1 MATICAK
8 AAAQVSEP
16 SIERLEADES
26 TTRQIR
32 GSTLLLVGRVLT
44 VGANLASQV
53 IIVRYLAQ
61 SDYGAFA
68 YALSL
73 VAVGQTVVTLG
84 LDRTLTRFASIYDE
98 EGRYGR
104 LLGMVLMQLAT
115 VALLGLLVFA
125 GVALFA
131 PLLSG
136 TLTDDPLA
144 IDLLVILILL
154 APIQSLDE
162 ILIGLFAVF
171 HRPRLI
177 FFRRHVLAPGL
188 RLAVVA
194 SLALLGADVRLI
206 AIGYVSVGLVGV
218 VIYLPQLYL
227 LLRRQGV
234 LSRRAIS
241 DFSMPVGEVF
251 SFALPLLTTD
261 LVYVLL
267 NTSDTVLLG
276 YFGTTADVAAY
287 RVVVPAAHLNQLVYT
302 AFTLLFTPVAS
313 RLFAR
318 GDTVGVNDLYWRTAI
333 WMAVFSFPIFAVT
346 FSLAGPL
353 TETLYGSEY
362 ASSALILS
370 LLSLGFYFNVA
381 LGFNG
386 VTLRV
391 YGKIKY
397 AIVINL
403 LAAVMNVA
411 LNLALIPRF
420 GPLGAA
426 FGTGGTLVIHN
437 ILKQWGL
444 RLGTG
449 INLFDARYVGTYGS
463 LVVATIALWGCH
475 QLLDL
480 PLIADVIV
488 LALISIGVFAYNRDR
503 LDLASTFPELARIPG
518 MHRIMGR

>member
-1 MATICAK
+1 
-8 AAAQVSEP
+8 VSEL
-16 SIERLEADES
+16 SSERLDADES

-53 IIVRYLAQ
+53 IIVRYLSQ

-73 VAVGQTVVTLG
+73 VAVGQTIVTLG

-104 LLGMVLMQLAT
+104 LLGMLLMQLAT
-115 VALLGLLVFA
+115 VALLGLLVF
-125 GVALFA
+125 GGIVLFA

-144 IDLLVILILL
+144 IDLLIILILL

-177 FFRRHVLAPGL
+177 FFRRHIVAPGM
-188 RLAVVA
+188 RLVVVA
-194 SLALLGADVRLI
+194 GLALLGADVRLV
-206 AIGYVSVGLVGV
+206 AFGYVAVGLVGV
-218 VIYLPQLYL
+218 VIYLPQLFT

-234 LSRRAIS
+234 LTRRAIS
-241 DFSMPVGEVF
+241 DFSVPYLEIF
-251 SFALPLLTTD
+251 SFALPLLSTD

-397 AIVINL
+397 SIVINL
-403 LAAVMNVA
+403 LAAVMNVV
-411 LNLALIPRF
+411 LNLALIPLY

-426 FGTGGTLVIHN
+426 MGTGGTLIIHN

-449 INLFDARYVGTYGS
+449 INPFDARFLGTYAS
-463 LVVATIALWGCH
+463 LVVATVALWGFH
-475 QLLDL
+475 QLLDT
-480 PLIADVIV
+480 PLLLDIV
-488 LALISIGVFAYNRDR
+488 VLGLISIGVFVYNRSK
-503 LDLASTFPELARIPG
+503 LDLATTFPELARIPG
-518 MHRIMGR
+518 MHWIMGR

>member
-1 MATICAK
+1 MSEVSGEDRL
-8 AAAQVSEP
+8 AA
-16 SIERLEADES
+16 DKS

-32 GSTLLLVGRVLT
+32 GSTLLLIGRVLT

-53 IIVRYLAQ
+53 IIVRYLSQ
-61 SDYGAFA
+61 SEYGAFA

-73 VAVGQTVVTLG
+73 MAVGQTVVTLG
-84 LDRTLTRFASIYDE
+84 LDRTLTRFAAIYDE
-98 EGRYGR
+98 EKRYGE
-104 LLGMVLMQLAT
+104 LLGTVVMQVIA
-115 VALLGLLVFA
+115 VALLGTIVFL
-125 GVALFA
+125 GVALLA
-131 PLLSG
+131 PLLTG
-136 TLTDDPLA
+136 TLTSDPLA

-154 APIQSLDE
+154 APVQSLDD
-162 ILIGLFAVF
+162 ILVGLFAVF

-177 FFRRHVLAPGL
+177 FFRRHILAPGM
-188 RLAVVA
+188 RLAVVGG
-194 SLALLGADVRLI
+194 LALLGADVRML
-206 AIGYVSVGLVGV
+206 AIGYVAVGVVGV
-218 VIYLPQLYL
+218 VIYLPQLYT
-227 LLRRQGV
+227 LLRKQGV
-234 LSRRAIS
+234 LTRRAVS
-241 DFSMPVGEVF
+241 DFSVPVREIL

-267 NTSDTVLLG
+267 NASDTVLLG
-276 YFGTTADVAAY
+276 YFRDTADVAAY

-318 GDTVGVNDLYWRTAI
+318 GDTKGVNDLYWRTAI

-362 ASSALILS
+362 ASSGVILS
-370 LLSLGFYFNVA
+370 LLSLGYYFNVA

-397 AIVINL
+397 TIIVNL
-403 LAAVMNVA
+403 VAAVMNVL
-411 LNLALIPRF
+411 LNLALIPAL

-426 FGTGGTLVIHN
+426 LGTGGTLIIHN

-449 INLFDARYVGTYGS
+449 INLFDPRYLNTYAS
-463 LVVATIALWGCH
+463 LVVATVALWGFH
-475 QLLDL
+475 ELVNA
-480 PLIADVIV
+480 PLVVDVVV
-488 LALISIGVFAYNRDR
+488 LGLISLGVFAYNRDK
-503 LDLASTFPELARIPG
+503 LDLAGTFPELARIPG
-518 MHRIMGR
+518 MAWLMGR